1 MIRPGRKQTNW
12 QPHGYQGFGFF
23 IHGLW
28 SGSPPDTRGR
38 SPVRKSRTPGSV
50 RGYPVTGIP
59 TATFI
64 GGQIMLRHS
73 DIAAAFRESI
83 LRSSKGFQY
92 LHTRDFVTA
101 LRRRGIHLSE
111 VEANSWIAREQTYFV
126 DKTPDHSE
134 NRLWMMANMGRVI

>member
-1 MIRPGRKQTNW
+1 M
-12 QPHGYQGFGFF
+12 
-23 IHGLW
+23 
-28 SGSPPDTRGR
+28 
-38 SPVRKSRTPGSV
+38 RKSRTPGSV
-50 RGYPVTGIP
+50 RGVSGNGYPYRDIYRG
-59 TATFI
+59 
-64 GGQIMLRHS
+64 GGQIMLRQS

-101 LRRRGIHLSE
+101 LRRRGIHFTE
-111 VEANSWIAREQTYFV
+111 VEANYWIAREQTYFV